1 MLNEAGAPVVPDGG
15 IDPNMMGSMDPN
27 AAMMAPQQGGT
38 EPDAIPTPPSV
49 PASPPQPEKDMPI
62 NGEELINA
70 LNLMDPER
78 VKKYIK
84 NTQSSILNLPNEID
98 NTEARLDAS
107 TPEISDEGIESNLS
121 DTVLSAAD
129 ILKRYLILR
138 KLASAAADVIKILK
152 SDRIQQGQID
162 KDMPDINPEE
172 KDLQQVDSAMI

>member
-1 MLNEAGAPVVPDGG
+1 M
-15 IDPNMMGSMDPN
+15 
-27 AAMMAPQQGGT
+27 
-38 EPDAIPTPPSV
+38 
-49 PASPPQPEKDMPI
+49 
-62 NGEELINA
+62 
-70 LNLMDPER
+70 
-78 VKKYIK
+78 
-84 NTQSSILNLPNEID
+84 
-98 NTEARLDAS
+98 DAS